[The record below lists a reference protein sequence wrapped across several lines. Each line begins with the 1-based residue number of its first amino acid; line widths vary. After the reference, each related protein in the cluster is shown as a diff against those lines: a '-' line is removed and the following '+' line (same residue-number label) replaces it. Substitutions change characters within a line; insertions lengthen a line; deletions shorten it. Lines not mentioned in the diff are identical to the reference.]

1 MVNRVLLKETKN
13 FISKNKKTYIAQII
27 IIMLGVGFFVGMKV
41 ASLDLQKTMTKF
53 VEGNNFYDIK
63 VNLEYGIANEDIPE
77 IKEVLK
83 EVKYIEGAYSID
95 MVNNFE
101 GEDQIVRIHSYNKDN
116 KINTLKVK
124 KGKLPENKN
133 ECVIDTKMAEAGYK
147 IGDEITLNNQ
157 HLREKKLKIKGII
170 QSPEYLAMERGNST
184 LLSGKINYYVYV
196 LEENVNSDV
205 YSELYIKY
213 DTPEKAFTEEYDDYI
228 EKKEIETTYAISG
241 YYKEKFNDL
250 INQYQIEITTA
261 RAQYDAEKSK
271 IDAKFIEAQNEIDN
285 KKELLAD
292 AKKAVLSTKDIEKK
306 IKETTS
312 GDKSAQQENVN
323 KAKKAMDEAKKQYN
337 TYTVTVSNLNNNLNQ
352 KKKELATL
360 ESTIKTKEDE
370 LKQLQL
376 ELATLESSSTTTTT
390 TPSSCPAN
398 YPYEKKMSGTTW
410 CCQSAYSGFCPYY
423 LSNGKI
429 CTVYGNSCT
438 SNGSTTTTQNNQ
450 VEINNIKTKI
460 SALEKELGDLYTKRT
475 NLNKEIADL
484 TTKSTAAKT
493 TLVTYETTYKTAKL
507 AYDEQMEIYNS
518 LGSDKALREYYEK
531 QNKELN
537 KTIKQY
543 EAEIKAAETELANQ
557 KSIAYRELN
566 NISQRINNLED
577 VVNTLTCPNSYIFNR
592 KDNSGYSQFIADIEK
607 ISNLAIVVPVV
618 FYFITFFMISASISR
633 MLHEERN
640 QIGTLKAI
648 GIRDKEIL
656 TKYLIYSISSVI
668 IGSLLGIIIG
678 VVVLPLFVY
687 FIYEMLYEFP
697 SYELIFNVKYF
708 LIASGIAF
716 VVAIA
721 STLISCKETFKEI
734 PVALLKAKQEKD
746 ATASFF
752 EKMPFVWNKL
762 SLTTKISIK
771 NIFRYKTRMFM
782 TVIGI
787 GGCLALMLTGLS
799 LRTSITEMI
808 PTQYGKIFKVDAQI
822 FYNETSTRETL
833 EEETKKILSLENVK
847 EGMLTNFQT
856 FTSDVN
862 GGSASINLV
871 TFIEEGFDEF
881 IDIRDY
887 KNNKK
892 MKLSKDGVIIS
903 EKLAKIKEI
912 EVGDVIKLKDKQQQE
927 YSMIVTGIAKNYIEH
942 YVYLSP
948 EYYTKVFNAEPR
960 KNMLLLKLEGKYKE
974 IELAQK
980 ITETNIV
987 NQVLFVSIAEKA
999 YDDVM
1004 NNLALLVGVFVV
1016 FSILLV
1022 FAVLYNLINI
1032 NIRERSKE
1040 IATYKVLGFKNRKVI
1055 SIVKRENIVLMII
1068 GVIFGIIAGYFLSII
1083 VIQTCEVENLNFLK
1097 NVTIENILI
1106 STIST
1111 IIFTLIF
1118 SMIIN
1123 KYVKKINL
1131 TESLKSNE

>member
-53 VEGNNFYDIK
+53 VEENNFYDIK
-63 VNLEYGIANEDIPE
+63 VNLEYGIAQEDIPE
-77 IKEVLK
+77 IKDVLK
-83 EVKYIEGAYSID
+83 EVKHIEGGYSID
-95 MVNNFE
+95 LVNNFD
-101 GEDQIVRIHSYNKDN
+101 GEDQIVRIHSYNKEN
-116 KINTLKVK
+116 KINTLKIK
-124 KGKLPENKN
+124 KGKLPENNN
-133 ECVIDTKMAEAGYK
+133 ECVIDTKMAEDGYK
-147 IGDEITLNNQ
+147 IGDEITLDNKY
-157 HLREKKLKIKGII
+157 LKEKTLKITGII
-170 QSPEYLAMERGNST
+170 QSPEYLAIDRGNSI

-196 LEENVNSDV
+196 LEENINSTV

-250 INQYQIEITTA
+250 ITQYQIDITTA
-261 RAQYDAEKSK
+261 RAKYDAEKSK
-271 IDAKFIEAQNEIDN
+271 IDAQFKEAENEIEN
-285 KKELLAD
+285 KKELLED

-323 KAKKAMDEAKKQYN
+323 KAKKVMEESKKQYN
-337 TYTVTVSNLNNNLNQ
+337 TYTVTVNNLQNSLD
-352 KKKELATL
+352 KKKNELATV
-360 ESTIKTKEDE
+360 ESTIKTKEEE
-370 LKQLQL
+370 LNQLQL
-376 ELATLESSSTTTTT
+376 ELARLESSTTTTT
-390 TPSSCPAN
+390 TPSSCPSN
-398 YPYEKKMSGTTW
+398 YSYEKNMSGKVW

-423 LSNGKI
+423 LSDGKL
-429 CTVYGNSCT
+429 CSVYGNSCT
-438 SNGSTTTTQNNQ
+438 NTGTTTTTQNNQ
-450 VEINNIKTKI
+450 EEINNTKAKI
-460 SALEKELGDLYTKRT
+460 SALEKELADLYTKRT
-475 NLNKEIADL
+475 NLNKDISDL
-484 TTKSTAAKT
+484 TTKLTNAKT
-493 TLVTYETTYKTAKL
+493 TLVTYETTYKAAKL
-507 AYDEQMEIYNS
+507 AYEEQLEIYNS
-518 LGSDKALREYYEK
+518 LGSDKALKEYYKK
-531 QNKELN
+531 QNNELN

-543 EAEIKAAETELANQ
+543 EAEIKAAETELENQ
-557 KSIAYRELN
+557 RKIAYAELN
-566 NISQRINNLED
+566 NISQEINNLED
-577 VVNTLTCPNSYIFNR
+577 VVNTLTCPNSYIFDR
-592 KDNSGYSQFIADIEK
+592 KDNSGYAQFIADIDK

-618 FYFITFFMISASISR
+618 FYFITFFMISASINR

-656 TKYLIYSISSVI
+656 TKYLIYSISSVVL
-668 IGSLLGIIIG
+668 GSLLGIIIG
-678 VVVLPLFVY
+678 VVILPLFVY

-734 PVALLKAKQEKD
+734 PVALLKAKQEKE
-746 ATASFF
+746 ATNSLF
-752 EKMPFVWNKL
+752 EKVPFIWNKL

-771 NIFRYKTRMFM
+771 NIFRYKTRMLM

-822 FYNETSTRETL
+822 FYNEISTRETL
-833 EEETKKILSLENVK
+833 EEGTKKIMELENVK
-847 EGMLTNFQT
+847 DGMLTNFQT

-862 GGSASINLV
+862 GGSISINLV
-871 TFIEEGFDEF
+871 TFIEDGFDEF
-881 IDIRDY
+881 IEIRDY

-892 MKLSKDGVIIS
+892 MKLSSEGVIIS
-903 EKLAKIKEI
+903 EKLAKLKEI
-912 EVGDVIKLKDKQQQE
+912 DVGDVIKLKDKQQQE

-942 YVYLSP
+942 YVYLNP
-948 EYYTKVFNAEPR
+948 EYYAKVFNTEPR

-1055 SIVKRENIVLMII
+1055 SIVKRENIVLMVI
-1068 GVIFGIIAGYFLSII
+1068 GVIFGIVAGYFLSII
-1083 VIQTCEVENLNFLK
+1083 VIQTCEVENLNFIK
-1097 NVTIENILI
+1097 NVTLENILL
-1106 STIST
+1106 STVST
-1111 IIFTLIF
+1111 IIFTLLF
-1118 SMIIN
+1118 SLIIN